1 MARDKVYPH
10 DCQVGKIISCYVC
23 FFIETVQRN
32 EDKAKL
38 IAVEQT
44 CRQDQMKMAAR
55 LAAIEKSHGEN
66 QAMHSQQIQKLQTQN
81 ASLQDENRK
90 VARKTE
96 EVDSQLQRGEFCYLL
111 E

>member
-1 MARDKVYPH
+1 MFASLY
-10 DCQVGKIISCYVC
+10 
-23 FFIETVQRN
+23 IETVQRN

-44 CRQDQMKMAAR
+44 CHQEQMKMAAK
-55 LAAIEKSHGEN
+55 LAAMEKSHGEN
-66 QAMHSQQIQKLQTQN
+66 WAKHSQQIQKLQTQN

-90 VARKTE
+90 VTRKTE
-96 EVDSQLQRGEFCYLL
+96 KVDGQLQQGRLYYLL